1 MPSMIET
8 IRERLDESL
17 GRMKGIE
24 DLAVAESRDG
34 LSEPEQ
40 TTWDE
45 LHTQAETYAERLQV
59 LASREEI
66 DQRAAA
72 TLAKIT
78 RAATPER
85 VSGGNIAAY
94 QGPGAYALDYM
105 RMQQGDAQARQRI
118 TRALA
123 DVTTVEAPGLVP
135 PQVTGPV
142 VGQWMA
148 TRPSINSFAKPP
160 LPAVGMEIQRPHI
173 SQHVLVD
180 QQMAEKT
187 QVASQPFKLDL
198 LKTDLKTWAGA
209 VDVSWQLV
217 ERSSPAAIDLIFS
230 DFVAVYARYTN
241 ISAAIDMA
249 AAITNPAM
257 AWDGTPEGLL
267 DTLARASVYAAQHS
281 VDNLF
286 PDTIWLGLNAYGALM
301 GLTSGDGRP
310 MFPFLGPQNA
320 LGGGDLRGNVSSIGG
335 MATVVDPFIDP
346 NTFIVGD
353 STAVEFYENAGAPV
367 RLSVVDV
374 GVLGYNIGV
383 AGMWAVLVTDPGSF
397 VRVTFT
403 PPTQLSNGERSGT
416 EPRADRQPQPERV
429 QPRGR
434 QGG

>member
-34 LSEPEQ
+34 LSDPEQ
-40 TTWDE
+40 ATWDE

-78 RAATPER
+78 RATTTEHVTTSANDTYAT
-85 VSGGNIAAY
+85 
-94 QGPGAYALDYM
+94 PGAYVMDYM
-105 RMQQGDAQARQRI
+105 RMQQGDPKARQRL
-118 TRALA
+118 TRALS
-123 DVTTVEAPGLVP
+123 DVTTVETPGLVP

-148 TRPSINSFAKPP
+148 NRPSINSFAKPP
-160 LPAVGMEIQRPHI
+160 LPAVGMEVQRPHI
-173 SQHVLVD
+173 SQHVLVN
-180 QQMAEKT
+180 QQATEKT
-187 QVASQPFKLDL
+187 QVASQQFKLDL
-198 LKTDLKTWAGA
+198 LKADLKTWAGA

-230 DFVAVYARYTN
+230 DFVAVYARYTDLSAV
-241 ISAAIDMA
+241 ISLAASV
-249 AAITNPAM
+249 TQTM
-257 AWDGTPEGLL
+257 AWDGTPAGLL
-267 DTLARASVYAAQHS
+267 STLAAAVVEATTHS
-281 VDNLF
+281 VDQQF
-286 PDTIWLGLNAYGALM
+286 PDTIWLGLSAYAKLV
-301 GLTSGDGRP
+301 GLTSDDGRP
-310 MFPFLGPQNA
+310 MFPFIGPQNA
-320 LGGGDLRGNVSSIGG
+320 LGSADLTGGIGSIGG
-335 MATVVDPFIDP
+335 LTTVVDAYADP

-353 STAVEFYENAGAPV
+353 RTAVEFYENSGAPV

-383 AGMWAVLVTDPGSF
+383 AGMWALLNTDPGSF
-397 VRVTFT
+397 VKLTF
-403 PPTQLSNGERSGT
+403 PATQAASTSS
-416 EPRADRQPQPERV
+416 RASK
-429 QPRGR
+429 
-434 QGG
+434 